1 MRSRYVTRGYF
12 ICISL
17 SAGARALLFALDA
30 PTEKLA
36 FSIFGAVFSRRS
48 PPKVVSLSAAMRL
61 DSHRSQ

>member
-1 MRSRYVTRGYF
+1 VGILFAFHSRP
-12 ICISL
+12 
-17 SAGARALLFALDA
+17 ARALLFALDA

-36 FSIFGAVFSRRS
+36 FSIFGAVFSRS